1 MGCNC
6 GSTVAKTARAQ
17 ITTLTQPTVV
27 QKVVTSDGAAKSAQ
41 EQAKAERVDVRKDRD
56 ETLCPVCKIEVIYRL
71 ENVNN
76 KWVRV
81 RWCQRCNTRIK

>member
-6 GSTVAKTARAQ
+6 GSSVAKSVRAQ
-17 ITTLTQPTVV
+17 ITTLTQPVV
-27 QKVVTSDGAAKSAQ
+27 TPKVVTTEDAARVAQ
-41 EQAKAERVDVRKDRD
+41 EQAKAERVDTRKDMD
-56 ETLCPVCKIEVIYRL
+56 GTLCPVCKVEVIYRL

-81 RWCQRCNTRIK
+81 KWCQRCNTRIK

>member
-6 GSTVAKTARAQ
+6 GSAMAKAARAQ
-17 ITTLTQPTVV
+17 ITTMSQPTVV
-27 QKVVTSDGAAKSAQ
+27 QKVVTVDDAKVAQ
-41 EQAKAERVDVRKDRD
+41 EQAKAERVDTRKAQDT
-56 ETLCPVCKIEVIYRL
+56 TLCPVCKVEVIYRL

-81 RWCQRCNTRIK
+81 KWCQRCNTRIK